1 MEIQFSIISYFF
13 MMIFYAIALGILSVL
28 WRLVEPGRV
37 GRVFMSSIAI
47 FVIAL
52 PWIDEIWIAYHF
64 HEACKDAGI
73 HVSRQVDVDGF
84 YYDAIRSGY
93 SLINH
98 YGYGF
103 MEHKSRKAGKVDHIT
118 KTDGQWKKETID
130 KPTARYHLKYSYKHT
145 PVNVQLTKFESV
157 VLDSVTNEIIGRDTR
172 YSRYPGWLNSLWMGS
187 YGTGQTICKGPLGKE
202 LPKRKGRLHRY
213 VLITTANG

>member
-1 MEIQFSIISYFF
+1 
-13 MMIFYAIALGILSVL
+13 MMIFYVISLGTLSVL
-28 WRLVEPGRV
+28 WRLIEPGRL

-47 FVIAL
+47 VVIAL
-52 PWIDEIWIAYHF
+52 PWVDEIWIAYHF

-73 HVSRQVDVDGF
+73 HVSRQVNVDGF
-84 YYDAIRSGY
+84 YDDAISSGY
-93 SLINH
+93 SLINR

-103 MEHKSRKAGKVDHIT
+103 MEHRSKKTGKVDHIT
-118 KTDGQWKKETID
+118 KNNGQWKKETID

-157 VLDSVTNEIIGRDTR
+157 VLDSVTNEIIGRDT
-172 YSRYPGWLNSLWMGS
+172 SFIRYPGWFNGLWMGY
-187 YGTGQTICKGPLGKE
+187 YGTGQTICKGPLGKK

-213 VLITTANG
+213 VLLKTANG